1 MEILL
6 NLCLAIFAGLII
18 ARLIEPL
25 GLPSVT
31 GYLIAGVLIG
41 PYCLGHLSEYI
52 GFGFGTMEEVE
63 TLQLVSKIALGFIA
77 FSIGSEFRL
86 EHLRHIGKQ
95 ATVIAIFQALAATV
109 LVDGALIA
117 LHFAFP
123 EILPFPAAIVLG
135 AIATATAPAATL
147 MVVKQF
153 KAKGPL
159 TDILL
164 PIVALDDAVG
174 LIVFAVSFGVAK
186 AMVSGELD
194 IFSILVN
201 PMLEIACSLLLG
213 AIFGFILAKIMD
225 IFHRYDRRVC
235 LTLAFVFLTVA
246 ICMNDFAVGPV
257 HIHFSS
263 LLTCMM
269 LGTVFCNVTTLKRS
283 TRIMDET
290 DHWTTVVLVT
300 FFVISGAEL
309 ELDVFLQLGVVVTGV
324 VYIIARSLGKYFGSR
339 LSAKMVG
346 CSDTIQKY
354 LGITLL
360 PQAGVALGMA
370 VTAMELGTETGSLVR
385 NITLFAVLVYELVGP
400 LLTKISLIRAGEIT
414 PENAKPKLETV
425 KKAHAKAAAAAA
437 ATPEAQ
443 STCPK
448 AQESGCPCPEAKK

>member
-6 NLCLAIFAGLII
+6 NVCLAIFAGLII
-18 ARLIEPL
+18 ARLLEPL

-31 GYLIAGVLIG
+31 GYLLAGVLIG
-41 PYCLGHLSEYI
+41 PYCLGRLSDFI
-52 GFGFGTMEEVE
+52 GFGFGTMEQVE
-63 TLQLVSKIALGFIA
+63 TLQLISKVALGFIA

-123 EILPFPAAIVLG
+123 DVLPLPAAIVLG
-135 AIATATAPAATL
+135 AIATATAPAATM
-147 MVVKQF
+147 MVIKQF

-174 LIVFAVSFGVAK
+174 LIVFAVSFGIAK
-186 AMVSGELD
+186 ALVSGEID
-194 IFSILVN
+194 VFSILVN
-201 PMLEIACSLLLG
+201 PLLEIVCSLLLG
-213 AIFGFILAKIMD
+213 AIFGFILAKIMN
-225 IFHRYDRRVC
+225 IFHRYDRRIC
-235 LTLAFVFLTVA
+235 LALAFVFLTVA
-246 ICMNDFAVGPV
+246 ICMKDFHFLGGR
-257 HIHFSS
+257 IHLTFSS

-269 LGTVFCNVTTLKRS
+269 LGTVFCNVTTRKRS
-283 TRIMDET
+283 TRVMDET
-290 DHWTTVVLVT
+290 DHWVNIILVT

-309 ELDVFLQLGVVVTGV
+309 ELDVFLQIGVVITGI
-324 VYIIARSLGKYFGSR
+324 VYIIARSLGKYFGAR
-339 LSAKMVG
+339 ISAKMVG

-370 VTAMELGTETGSLVR
+370 VTAMQLGGESGSLVR
-385 NITLFAVLVYELVGP
+385 NITLFAVLIYELVGP
-400 LLTKISLIRAGEIT
+400 LFTKISLVHAGEIE
-414 PENAKPKLETV
+414 PENRKPKLETV
-425 KKAHAKAAAAAA
+425 KAKMEKEAAA
-437 ATPEAQ
+437 Q
-443 STCPK
+443 VS
-448 AQESGCPCPEAKK
+448 ESVLAEQKK

>member
-6 NLCLAIFAGLII
+6 NVCLAIFAGLII
-18 ARLIEPL
+18 ARLLEPL

-31 GYLIAGVLIG
+31 GYLLAGVLIG
-41 PYCLGHLSEYI
+41 PYCLGRLSDFI
-52 GFGFGTMEEVE
+52 GFGFGTMEQVE
-63 TLQLVSKIALGFIA
+63 TLQLISKVALGFIA

-123 EILPFPAAIVLG
+123 DVLPLPAAIVLG
-135 AIATATAPAATL
+135 AIATATAPAATM
-147 MVVKQF
+147 MVIKQF

-174 LIVFAVSFGVAK
+174 LIVFAVSFGIAK
-186 AMVSGELD
+186 ALVSGEID
-194 IFSILVN
+194 VFSILVN
-201 PMLEIACSLLLG
+201 PLLEIVCSLLLG
-213 AIFGFILAKIMD
+213 AIFGFILAKIMN
-225 IFHRYDRRVC
+225 IFHRYDRRIC
-235 LTLAFVFLTVA
+235 LALAFVFLTVA
-246 ICMNDFAVGPV
+246 ICMKDFHFLGGR
-257 HIHFSS
+257 IHLTFSS

-269 LGTVFCNVTTLKRS
+269 LGTVFCNVTTRKRS
-283 TRIMDET
+283 TRVMDET
-290 DHWTTVVLVT
+290 DHWVNIILVT

-309 ELDVFLQLGVVVTGV
+309 ELDIFLQIGVVITGI
-324 VYIIARSLGKYFGSR
+324 VYIIARSLGKYFGAR
-339 LSAKMVG
+339 ISAKMVG

-370 VTAMELGTETGSLVR
+370 VTAMQLGGESGSLVR
-385 NITLFAVLVYELVGP
+385 NITLFAVLIYELVGP
-400 LLTKISLIRAGEIT
+400 LFTKISLVHAGEIE
-414 PENAKPKLETV
+414 PENRKPKLETV
-425 KKAHAKAAAAAA
+425 KAKMEKEAAA
-437 ATPEAQ
+437 Q
-443 STCPK
+443 VS
-448 AQESGCPCPEAKK
+448 ESVLAEQKK